1 MRKWRDSSPV
11 LRPLPGQMQSVC
23 FLKDESREDFAELA
37 SGSVLQ
43 ISASARDNLDTIA
56 VLEVGE

>member
-1 MRKWRDSSPV
+1 M